1 MWKMNILGE
10 NLKDLRLARK
20 QNQAQVAEALGVP
33 SPTYSSW
40 ERGRTEPSIEWLLRL
55 AHYYDVSVDRLLR
68 SDIALSIGSWIP
80 LGEQARFHPLK
91 YEMGFY
97 TLIYPLVFN
106 RLFFFDIY
114 ERRFHIELTDS
125 WSTDRS
131 DSSYTFYLRRG
142 IKFHSGE
149 PLELEDVKYSYEEFL
164 KHHDFYKG
172 FIDAIEVERQENAIK
187 LKLKR
192 NRWLELHNLPAP
204 YIIPRA
210 YEGDDQCLD
219 GTGSFRLTRE
229 YQDKL
234 REGFEQPLVL
244 ESNNEYFGKMPS
256 IRTVKFYKYNSV
268 NELRDGLRK
277 GEVNFAV
284 DLAWDKSGGFD
295 VIYGF
300 GNISFYLVLKQDNE
314 ICQDASFTKAVD
326 LALNRSRIIDNMVT
340 LMGIEDAQFLP
351 NRHLYNL
358 LQETPSGSGEDNYDP
373 DKARECWQ
381 EAKAFL
387 SESGIEDLTLRI
399 APVTENHP
407 VESRLV
413 DETIEHLQ
421 EIGIDAEREEKDNA
435 QKAHALVGVIAF
447 DIPEF
452 IYRFL
457 YSKESERRMT
467 PLWGWGY
474 KNPYVD
480 NLLDSVEGVETYRKI
495 QEVLSA
501 EHIFIPLFRR
511 GIAVTHTKDLD
522 TKSRLRVTGLLYGP
536 DVVHWE
542 FK

>member
-1 MWKMNILGE
+1 MNILGE

-20 QNQAQVAEALGVP
+20 QNQAQVAESLGVP

-40 ERGRTEPSIEWLLRL
+40 ERGRTEPNIEWLLKL

-68 SDIALSIGSWIP
+68 SDVALKIGSWLP
-80 LGEQARFHPLK
+80 LGEDPTFHPLK
-91 YEMGFY
+91 YEIGFY

-114 ERRFHIELTDS
+114 ERRFHIELIDS
-125 WSTDRS
+125 WRTDRS

-164 KHHDFYKG
+164 RHYDFYKR

-210 YEGDDQCLD
+210 YEDDDQCLE
-219 GTGSFRLTRE
+219 GTGPFRLTRE

-234 REGFEQPLVL
+234 RDGFEQPLVL

-256 IRTVKFYKYNSV
+256 IGTVKFYKYNSV
-268 NELRDGLRK
+268 DELGDSLTR

-284 DLAWDKSGGFD
+284 DLAWDKSGGFG

-300 GNISFYLVLKQDNE
+300 GNISFYLVLKQDNQ
-314 ICQDASFTKAVD
+314 ICQDASFTQAVD
-326 LALNRSRIIDNMVT
+326 LALDRSRIIDNMVA

-351 NRHLYNL
+351 SRHLYNL
-358 LQETPSGSGEDNYDP
+358 LQETLSGSGEDNYDP

-381 EAKAFL
+381 EAKASL
-387 SESGIEDLTLRI
+387 SESGVKDLTLRI
-399 APVTENHP
+399 APVTKNHA

-413 DETIEHLQ
+413 DEVIEHLQ
-421 EIGIDAEREEKDNA
+421 EIGIDARREEGDEA
-435 QKAHALVGVIAF
+435 HKAHVVAGAIKF
-447 DIPEF
+447 DTPEF
-452 IYRFL
+452 AHQIL
-457 YSKESERRMT
+457 YSRESEKRIV
-467 PLWGWGY
+467 PLWGWSY
-474 KNPYVD
+474 KNSYVD
-480 NLLDSVEGVETYRKI
+480 NLLDNVEGMETYRKV

-522 TKSRLRVTGLLYGP
+522 TKSKLRVTNLLYGP